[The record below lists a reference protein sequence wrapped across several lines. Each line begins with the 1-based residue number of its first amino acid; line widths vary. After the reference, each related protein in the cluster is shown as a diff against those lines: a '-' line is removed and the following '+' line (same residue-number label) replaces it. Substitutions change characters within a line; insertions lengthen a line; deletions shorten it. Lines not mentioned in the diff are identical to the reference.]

1 MPAFEVKLSGPL
13 FAADASAKAQQT
25 AENVVRE
32 LVEIGTK
39 LLAERLRPRP
49 SGVYLSVSEAGKG
62 KVSTGN
68 YRRNI
73 TPILSGM
80 SGRITDNGVVYG
92 PWLEFGGK
100 RFAGYASFRKIGDT
114 VQNEEAPKSCAK
126 WAAKLASELGGSGV

>member
-92 PWLEFGGK
+92 VWGQ
-100 RFAGYASFRKIGDT
+100 AFRWVCIVSQDR
-114 VQNEEAPKSCAK
+114 
-126 WAAKLASELGGSGV
+126 